1 MTSPARL
8 KKAVAFVNKHSGRV
22 SSTDL
27 HMLREEVH
35 KPLIASGFEVDFV
48 LDDCPAL
55 MEAAPKCH
63 PDADYYIVIGGDG
76 TIAALADIVTR
87 LPGEHKPVFLPL
99 PFGTANM
106 FTRDLGFPVDPWE
119 ALEAALAAET
129 TTVDIARVNGRAFL
143 NNVVLG
149 TFAEVAEARENFR
162 VADNLH
168 DKAMSLIESADAL
181 FYSSEHRYRV
191 QMDNRS
197 EEVSTNTIIVSN
209 NAFHGS
215 VDGVPH
221 RDHLDAGMLAVYLT
235 EAHDGFGFLAR
246 VAEAVMG
253 GLSSSDSVD
262 VRECKRCSIA
272 PRDGEPIH
280 YTVDGEILE
289 SEEPLIF
296 EIVPGALRVPLMPA
310 VEE

>member
-1 MTSPARL
+1 MTSTSRL

-27 HMLREEVH
+27 HELREEVH
-35 KPLIASGFEVDFV
+35 KPMIEAGFEVDFV
-48 LDDCPAL
+48 IDDCPAL
-55 MEAAPKCH
+55 MEAAPQCH
-63 PDADYYIVIGGDG
+63 PDADYYIVLGGDG
-76 TIAALADIVTR
+76 TIAALADIVTK
-87 LPGEHKPVFLPL
+87 LPGENKPVFLPL

-119 ALEAALAAET
+119 ALEAALVAET
-129 TTVDIARVNGRAFL
+129 ATVDIARVNGRAFL

-162 VADNLH
+162 IADNLH
-168 DKAMSLIESADAL
+168 DKTMSLIESADAL

-191 QMDNRS
+191 QMDNHA

-221 RDHLDAGMLAVYLT
+221 RERLDAGTLAVYLT

-253 GLSSSDSVD
+253 ELSSSSAVD
-262 VRECKRCSIA
+262 LRECQRCSIA

-280 YTVDGEILE
+280 YTVDGEILL
-289 SEEPLIF
+289 SEQPLIF
-296 EIVPGALRVPLMPA
+296 EIVPRALRVPRLPQP
-310 VEE
+310 EE

>member
-1 MTSPARL
+1 MTSPTRL

-22 SSTDL
+22 SSSDL
-27 HMLREEVH
+27 HDLREELK
-35 KPLIASGFEVDFV
+35 KPLIASGFDVEFV
-48 LDDCPAL
+48 IDDCPSL

-76 TIAALADIVTR
+76 TIAALADIVTK
-87 LPGEHKPVFLPL
+87 LPGERKPVFLPL

-106 FTRDLGFPVDPWE
+106 FTRDIGFPVDPWQ
-119 ALEAALAAET
+119 ALEAAITADTA
-129 TTVDIARVNGRAFL
+129 TVDIARVNGRAFL

-168 DKAMSLIESADAL
+168 DKMLSLVESADAL

-191 QMDNRS
+191 QMDNHA

-221 RDHLDAGMLAVYLT
+221 RDRLDTGMLAVYLT
-235 EAHDGFGFLAR
+235 ETHGGIDFLAR
-246 VAEAVMG
+246 VAEAVLG
-253 GLSSSDSVD
+253 ELATSDAVD
-262 VRECKRCSIA
+262 LRDCKRCSIA

-289 SEEPLIF
+289 SEGPLVF
-296 EIVPGALRVPLMPA
+296 EIVPGALRVPRLPNL
-310 VEE
+310 EQ